1 MSDATPYLL
10 DQLETAD
17 MLLIDGLHA
26 WQFELNEAL
35 LDQADAAAD
44 AEQAFASEEVVLR
57 VESIDGR
64 DRRVWQFSYNDVM
77 EARYQPE
84 DQSWLL
90 HAGEQEHRLC
100 CLGAVSAS
108 GDDE

>member
-1 MSDATPYLL
+1 MTTTPYLL

-35 LDQADAAAD
+35 LDEADAAAHAD
-44 AEQAFASEEVVLR
+44 KPFASEDVVLQI
-57 VESIDGR
+57 ESLDGR
-64 DRRVWQFSYNDVM
+64 DRREWRFSYNQVM
-77 EARYQPE
+77 EASYQSE
-84 DQSWLL
+84 DECWLL
-90 HAGEQEHRLC
+90 QAGDQQHRLC
-100 CLGAVSAS
+100 CLGAVTAS